1 MTFFLF
7 PWMKKVLEGKCFA
20 DVEEVKPKKVEA
32 LKGIKT
38 HEFETVL
45 SSGRNISVG
54 VLHQMESTLKMTE
67 A

>member
-20 DVEEVKPKKVEA
+20 DVEEVRPKKVEA

-38 HEFETVL
+38 HEFENCFEQWKKRL
-45 SSGRNISVG
+45 GRCV
-54 VLHQMESTLKMTE
+54 ESNGE
-67 A
+67 HFEDD